1 MITFRLTPCLPALVL
16 RTIGWAAPAGLPA
29 LVPCRLEYTV
39 VEGWLGWACWL
50 GRACWLLVAATLLVL
65 PRMWLAGLSVPVD
78 ELMLEGFFI
87 LVG

>member
-39 VEGWLGWACWL
+39 VEGWLGWN
-50 GRACWLLVAATLLVL
+50 CWLLVAATLLVL
-65 PRMWLAGLSVPVD
+65 PRMWLDGLSVPVD
-78 ELMLEGFFI
+78 VLMLEGFFI